1 MNAKIERPC
10 ILIVDDYPD
19 RNHRAIIAGLG
30 DSAEILVLHPEE
42 IDTSNVLTSDLV
54 LVDYKLE
61 FWPERD
67 TLGCISLKP
76 KTGMSLAVIL
86 REYVDDVGDT
96 GHITAF
102 ALHTALLGSVRGR
115 LPSLTAQHL
124 IARLNNLEW
133 VFPKNYR
140 RRFEQILIL
149 ANAIQ
154 EIQFIWPENE
164 DDSSVTLKKVLA
176 LQEKKAWANRC
187 WREVRDCYSPVYELS
202 SGTHQIQL
210 VRWLLHQV
218 MPYPCFLWDKYW
230 VAARLQISVKEF
242 CRVVKGECELAK
254 DLNSMRYSGLLSGF
268 LGERWWRGAV
278 EDYVWKISNPPNSTK
293 KLNNALNERTSVI
306 LNSIEANPAIVCLD
320 QSLLPK
326 EKFSSPADAVR
337 LQPDHW
343 PAFADP
349 AWMKIQDIEDDPA
362 LMAIVNPLDLAKIEN
377 DHRE

>member
-1 MNAKIERPC
+1 MNAKIERPR

-19 RNHRAIIAGLG
+19 RIHRAITAGLA
-30 DSAEILVLHPEE
+30 DSAEIMVLHPEE

-61 FWPERD
+61 YWPERD

-115 LPSLTAQHL
+115 LPSLTAQHV

-133 VFPKNYR
+133 VFPKNNR

-164 DDSSVTLKKVLA
+164 DDSSVTLKNVLA
-176 LQEKKAWANRC
+176 LQDDNPWASRC
-187 WREVRDCYSPVYELS
+187 WRDVRDCYSPVYELS
-202 SGTHQIQL
+202 TGAHQIQL

-218 MPYPCFLWDKYW
+218 MPYPCFLWDRHW

-242 CRVVKGECELAK
+242 CKVIKGKSKLAK

-278 EDYVWKISNPPNSTK
+278 EDYVWKLTSAPNVGE
-293 KLNNALNERTSVI
+293 KLIDALNVRADEKLKLI
-306 LNSIEANPAIVCLD
+306 KANPAIVCLD
-320 QSLLPK
+320 GSLLPK
-326 EKFSSPADAVR
+326 RKFSSPAEAVR

-349 AWMKIQDIEDDPA
+349 AWMEIKDVEASPA
-362 LMAIVNPLDLAKIEN
+362 LMAIVNPLDLAKIEST
-377 DHRE
+377 HRK